1 MADETLRIALWQT
14 AGDPGNDAAANLDRL
29 EAAAAGAAA
38 AGAGLLVAPEMFL
51 SGYAIGR
58 EAAARGAEPAE
69 GPAFRRAAQIARRHG
84 IALAYGYPERGGDGA
99 VYNAAVLVGA
109 DGTLLLNYRKT
120 HLFAE
125 LDRSMFAPGQEI
137 GRLAQLGAFR
147 VGLLICYDVEHPEA
161 VRSLALA
168 GADLV
173 IVPTANMKPHERVS
187 HLVVPA
193 RAFENSVYVAYANRV
208 GREGA
213 LDYLGLSCVGGP
225 SGVNVALAGE
235 GEEMIVAELSRGAL
249 EAARRFNTYLA
260 DRRPDLYGPLAN
272 AASARHTTAA

>member
-14 AGDPGNDAAANLDRL
+14 AGDPGNNAGANLDRL
-29 EAAAAGAAA
+29 EAAAAAAAA

-58 EAAARGAEPAE
+58 EAAARAAEPAE
-69 GPAFRRAAQIARRHG
+69 GPAFSRAAQIARRHA
-84 IALAYGYPERGGDGA
+84 IALAYGYPERGPDGA
-99 VYNAAVLVGA
+99 VYNAAALVGA
-109 DGTLLLNYRKT
+109 DGSLLLNYRKT
-120 HLFAE
+120 HLFAA

-137 GRLAQLGAFR
+137 GRLARLGPFA

-208 GREGA
+208 GREA
-213 LDYLGLSCVGGP
+213 DLDYLGLSCVGGP
-225 SGVNVALAGE
+225 AGGNVALAGE
-235 GEEMIVAELSRGAL
+235 GEELIVAELSRAAL

-260 DRRPDLYGPLAN
+260 DRRPDLYAALAEPPSPERAG
-272 AASARHTTAA
+272 AA